1 MIYGA
6 SSIKVLTSCIYLYRQ
21 NERSSTHNKDISDL
35 SFSLINHLGINL
47 NTMINMSWVYSFY
60 SVSRSKISILVY
72 SVCRVIVI
80 DFVILAII

>member
-1 MIYGA
+1 MIHGT

-21 NERSSTHNKDISDL
+21 NQRSRTYNKDISVL
-35 SFSLINHLGINL
+35 SFSLINRLGRNL
-47 NTMINMSWVYSFY
+47 NTMINMSWVY
-60 SVSRSKISILVY
+60 VSSAKISNLVY